1 MDPSEAAGIHT
12 TLVLGAALVSSLAE
26 TGHLTQ
32 AASGSCR
39 RGPRVRERD
48 EGTHLGPSP
57 PETSQAL
64 QGRTSP
70 AAVSPT
76 SESPRVS
83 CHPPQMCPQETEAE
97 GQDGDSKAVPLPHP
111 RGLCLTCRKGTPASR
126 GEEDGQGWHREAH
139 VWSGP
144 PDQVTSGPGGS
155 PLGSG
160 THL

>member
-64 QGRTSP
+64 QGRTCP

-76 SESPRVS
+76 SESPHVS

-97 GQDGDSKAVPLPHP
+97 GQDGDGKAVPLPPPP
-111 RGLCLTCRKGTPASR
+111 RALPHLQKGDPSPSR
-126 GEEDGQGWHREAH
+126 
-139 VWSGP
+139 
-144 PDQVTSGPGGS
+144 
-155 PLGSG
+155 
-160 THL
+160 

>member
-12 TLVLGAALVSSLAE
+12 TLVLGAALVSFLAE

-64 QGRTSP
+64 QGRTCP

-76 SESPRVS
+76 SESPHVS

-97 GQDGDSKAVPLPHP
+97 GQDGDSSAPPPTPEGSASPAERGPQPLEVRRMVRVGTGRPMS
-111 RGLCLTCRKGTPASR
+111 GLVHQTR
-126 GEEDGQGWHREAH
+126 
-139 VWSGP
+139 
-144 PDQVTSGPGGS
+144 
-155 PLGSG
+155 
-160 THL
+160 